1 MTKRSI
7 FVAALASAISLLS
20 FGCGGTNHLQSITLI
35 ASGTSLNFVGS
46 SVQLTAKGNSSN
58 GTSSDISGKVK
69 YTVTP
74 SGIDFNKVPLQA
86 PPNTVNFN
94 TTGQITAVTPADCSY
109 TYIAN
114 TAPPVYQLTGSY
126 QITATM
132 DGVTSL
138 PVYIAIASSG
148 GNGPNNACNK

>member
-35 ASGTSLNFVGS
+35 ASGTVLNGIGGT
-46 SVQLTAKGNSSN
+46 VQLTAKGNSSN
-58 GTSSDISGKVK
+58 GTSGDISGKVK

-74 SGIDFNKVPLQA
+74 VGTDFQGFALPA
-86 PPNTVNFN
+86 PPLTVNYN
-94 TTGQITAVTPADCSY
+94 ATGQLTAVDPPTCSF
-109 TYIAN
+109 TYVAK
-114 TAPPVYQLTGSY
+114 TMPPVYFLSGSY
-126 QITATM
+126 QVTASK

-138 PVYIAIASSG
+138 PVFIAVASSSG
-148 GNGPNNACNK
+148 GGPNNACNN